1 MAAPSVAAMTDFL
14 SLHRP
19 GDPLLMPNAFDVG
32 SARVLAGAGFRA
44 IATTSGGFAATLGRS
59 DGEVTR
65 DEAVGHGGALAAA
78 VDVPVSADLEDGFGA
93 GPDDVAA
100 TVTAAR
106 ATGLAGCSI
115 EDYTRDDA
123 NPMYDLDLARERV
136 AAAVQ
141 AAGEP
146 ATGEGLVI
154 TARADGHL
162 HGHQDLAATIAR
174 LQAFQ
179 EAGAHVLYAPGLTD
193 LDDIRA
199 VCGAVDRPVN
209 VLLLPGGP
217 TPAEVADAGAARIS
231 VGGAWTWVAYS
242 GLVDAAQD
250 LLAGRASYF
259 DRIAPGRDAYAKG
272 GRA

>member
-1 MAAPSVAAMTDFL
+1 MTDFL

-19 GDPLLMPNAFDVG
+19 GEPLLMPNAFDVG
-32 SARVLAGAGFRA
+32 SARVRAGAGFRA

-59 DGEVTR
+59 DGEVSR
-65 DEAVGHGGALAAA
+65 DEAVGHGAALAAA
-78 VDVPVSADLEDGFGA
+78 VEVPVSADLEDGFGA
-93 GPDDVAA
+93 GPDEVAA
-100 TVTAAR
+100 TVAAAR

-123 NPMYDLDLARERV
+123 NPVHDLGLSRERI
-136 AAAVQ
+136 AAAVE
-141 AAGEP
+141 AAGTP
-146 ATGEGLVI
+146 TTGDGLVI

-162 HGHQDLAATIAR
+162 HGRTDLDETIAR

-193 LDDIRA
+193 LDDIKA

-217 TPAEVADAGAARIS
+217 TPAEIADAGAARIS
-231 VGGAWTWVAYS
+231 VGGAWTWVAYG
-242 GLVDAAQD
+242 GLVDAARD
-250 LLAGRASYF
+250 LLAGDASYF
-259 DRIAPGRDAYAKG
+259 DRIGPAHEAYTKG
-272 GRA
+272 GRP